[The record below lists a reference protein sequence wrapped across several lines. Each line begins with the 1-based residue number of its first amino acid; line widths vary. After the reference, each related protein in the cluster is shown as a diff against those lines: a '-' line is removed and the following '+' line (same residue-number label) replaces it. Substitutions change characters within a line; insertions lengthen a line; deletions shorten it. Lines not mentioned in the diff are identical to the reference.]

1 MAKSRNGM
9 LGVGGQRKKI
19 ARRELRGGQ
28 AGGGGASDPLAQKR
42 ELLRKMQE
50 RNAAAKGAD
59 AGDANAEDVN
69 AEDVNAERGA
79 DDA

>member
-1 MAKSRNGM
+1 MAKSRNGL

-28 AGGGGASDPLAQKR
+28 AGAGGAGDPLAQKR
-42 ELLRKMQE
+42 ELLRKMRE
-50 RNAAAKGAD
+50 RNAAAKGGGAQDTD
-59 AGDANAEDVN
+59 ARDANAED
-69 AEDVNAERGA
+69 AGAERGA

>member
-1 MAKSRNGM
+1 MAKGRNGL

-28 AGGGGASDPLAQKR
+28 AGGAGGTNALAQKR

-50 RNAAAKGAD
+50 RNAEK
-59 AGDANAEDVN
+59 NA
-69 AEDVNAERGA
+69 
-79 DDA
+79 